1 MKLVPTRNMEA
12 YIRKMAIDGYI
23 IQVDLADIVSVSLHV
38 HLQKDK
44 KIARAHYHG
53 KQEISYFL

>member
-1 MKLVPTRNMEA
+1 MEA

-44 KIARAHYHG
+44 KIARCP
-53 KQEISYFL
+53 ISIRNLAM